1 MKFAAEAV
9 TRKNSGKGAARQIR
23 RTGKIPAVVY
33 GQGKLQLLELDPVAI
48 RKILV
53 AQAGSTGLI
62 SLKVMDGKQE
72 TQTTAVI
79 QDYQVDPI
87 RGSLLHVDLFE
98 VDMKKPVRVK
108 VQVHVTG
115 STPVGVKVDN
125 GVLHQPMRELH
136 IECLPDVIPGQIEV
150 DASELGLGQG
160 IHVRELKAVEGIK
173 ILDDPNAMVMNVAAQ
188 ISEAKLA
195 AMLAGE
201 AAEPA
206 ELAEPAAVAQTEE
219 SSAEKAKPEAA
230 PAKEAEAKK

>member
-9 TRKNSGKGAARQIR
+9 TRTNSGKGVARQIR
-23 RTGKIPAVVY
+23 RAGKIPAVVY
-33 GQGKLQLLELDPVAI
+33 GKGKSRLLELDPGAI
-48 RKILV
+48 RKILI

-62 SLKVMDGKQE
+62 SLKVTDGKEE
-72 TQTTAVI
+72 TRATAVI

-87 RGSLLHVDLFE
+87 SGSLLHVDLFE
-98 VDMKKPVRVK
+98 VDMSKSVRVK
-108 VQVHVTG
+108 VHVHITG
-115 STPVGVKVDN
+115 STPVGVKVDD

-136 IECLPDVIPGQIEV
+136 IECLPDVIPDQIEV

-160 IHVRELKAVEGIK
+160 IHVREVKAGEGIK
-173 ILDDPNAMVMNVAAQ
+173 ILDDPNAMVVNIAAQ

-201 AAEPA
+201 AGEAA

-219 SSAEKAKPEAA
+219 ATAEKANPEAA

>member
-33 GQGKLQLLELDPVAI
+33 GQGKLQLLELDPGAI

-72 TQTTAVI
+72 TQSTAVI

-136 IECLPDVIPGQIEV
+136 IECLPDVIPDQIEV

-160 IHVRELKAVEGIK
+160 IHVREVEAGKGIK
-173 ILDDPNAMVMNVAAQ
+173 ILDDSNAMVVNVAAQ

-195 AMLAGE
+195 AMLTGE
-201 AAEPA
+201 TS
-206 ELAEPAAVAQTEE
+206 EPAAVEQPEVA
-219 SSAEKAKPEAA
+219 SAEEVKPEAA